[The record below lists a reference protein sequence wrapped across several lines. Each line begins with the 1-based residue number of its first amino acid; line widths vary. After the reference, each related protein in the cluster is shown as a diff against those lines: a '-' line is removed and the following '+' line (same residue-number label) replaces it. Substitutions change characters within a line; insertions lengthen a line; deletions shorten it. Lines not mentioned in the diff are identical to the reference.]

1 MRANRMTNEMMM
13 DLFHGGGLG
22 SFFVEVVSNRL
33 GGEDINALRRKSE
46 REGVV
51 MRLSVIAIIL
61 TIIAVGI
68 MIGMD
73 LHHHIPETSGTILV
87 LLCIISAFTFLYFW
101 GHGVNKTLEEVMR
114 EAAEVVEI
122 LSKGSGI
129 ATKTIAQMHEDQF
142 RQTAAKVTV
151 AVHMRVRAEYGRP
164 NFWWYQHAIDACS
177 HTADLDRI
185 LFQIGI
191 NIGPDWIK
199 ALNVEM
205 EKRQSA

>member
-1 MRANRMTNEMMM
+1 MMM
-13 DLFHGGGLG
+13 DLFHEGGLG

-46 REGVV
+46 REGMV
-51 MRLSVIAIIL
+51 MRLSGIAIIL

-87 LLCIISAFTFLYFW
+87 LLYLISAFTFLYFW
-101 GHGVNKTLEEVMR
+101 GCGIDKTLEEVMR
-114 EAAEVVEI
+114 EAAEAVEI

-129 ATKTIAQMHEDQF
+129 DMKTIAQMHKDQF
-142 RQTAAKVTV
+142 RQTAAEVM
-151 AVHMRVRAEYGRP
+151 AAAHMRVQAEYGRP
-164 NFWWYQHAIDACS
+164 NFWWYHEPIDACTL
-177 HTADLDRI
+177 TADLDRI

-205 EKRQSA
+205 EKR